1 MDSSAAVT
9 EGHPIESAD
18 SYDGIYKFIDNQTPW
33 TLECLPVFS
42 RSQHPEQVGTTVE
55 GIDPESLIDS
65 HGSEK
70 VVLQIGFKRFNS
82 HSVIVV
88 VTPSG
93 LYSRRDVPSE
103 ESPEKST
110 DRPTRPSRQISRK
123 TVLPRKRRC
132 FTTYF
137 ITAGALGSIII
148 QPFDVGNARRSRE

>member
-18 SYDGIYKFIDNQTPW
+18 SYDGIYKFIDNQRRR
-33 TLECLPVFS
+33 CGDAS
-42 RSQHPEQVGTTVE
+42 RLTNDCRRRQEDNLTALV
-55 GIDPESLIDS
+55 DS
-65 HGSEK
+65 SGSEK
-70 VVLQIGFKRFNS
+70 VVLQIGLKNFNS

-148 QPFDVGNARRSRE
+148 RPFDVGNARRSRE